1 MSRTDVHRPYQVQIK
16 DPYNRH
22 RMLWRADWRKG
33 KGLDPWPL
41 YNTCGCNLCVGQL
54 TRKHLRR
61 QERGAWRQV
70 RQDLLKTQAADY
82 DDADW
87 YAPVSVVW

>member
-1 MSRTDVHRPYQVQIK
+1 MSRTDVHRPYLVQVT

-22 RMLWRADWRKG
+22 RVIRYQLWAQEEPK
-33 KGLDPWPL
+33 LWPL

-54 TRKHLRR
+54 FRKQLRR

-70 RQDLLKTQAADY
+70 RQNLLKAQAADHE
-82 DDADW
+82 DMDW
-87 YAPVSVVW
+87 